1 MKIRLSIEITYTQ
14 QGLQSFIYKISI
26 YISLRLHMKVNLFHE
41 HNVTFM
47 FSSARS
53 LSPQNFSCN
62 LMNIKRIL
70 KAGFMSP
77 EAIRKFWSLI
87 EETQTNILLTLDN
100 DALVNWLSRQ
110 LRREEFL
117 KMVDTSDLNAYIS
130 ARLPLIRDLAQER
143 LAYQSH
149 SSG

>member
-1 MKIRLSIEITYTQ
+1 
-14 QGLQSFIYKISI
+14 
-26 YISLRLHMKVNLFHE
+26 
-41 HNVTFM
+41 
-47 FSSARS
+47 
-53 LSPQNFSCN
+53 
-62 LMNIKRIL
+62 
-70 KAGFMSP
+70 MSP

-100 DALVNWLSRQ
+100 DALVNWLARQ

-117 KMVDTSDLNAYIS
+117 KMVDASDLNAYIS